1 MTDSAEDIAPTS
13 VVGLG
18 WRTSRGTQNLRAS
31 NRIASFLTISVVLFA
46 ITTASFAFW
55 VTREHNRLAATGS
68 EQMIRGAMTAL
79 DEKLQTVSMDFA
91 IWPDAVRALR
101 DNDDLWVWE
110 NIGISAAVTETTD
123 LMMIVPANGQPAY
136 GWSPGMGEEPSTTL
150 LPQSAVDRMQ
160 EMISEIPVSERRA
173 VSNITEASDGV
184 WMLAAAR
191 IVSDDPL
198 EDPTD
203 DTTISRLIF
212 GFKMTPE
219 FMQTIGQQ
227 YLIGDLTVAPEPS
240 EGSGTISLQ
249 DADNSSIAFVSW
261 SPPRPGDVILRGIA
275 VPMALALG
283 TLTLIALISSSLLSR
298 SARNLETAMISA
310 QEASRAKSDFVAN
323 VSHELRTPMNGVI
336 GLGGLLRQSSLDDK
350 QTRLVDMLLSS
361 ARTQMR
367 LIGDLLDV
375 NTIEH
380 GRFNLNVASF
390 EPAKVVEAA
399 AAVFE
404 IEANAKGLEFELTI
418 SDADST
424 AVLGDPERFR
434 QVSANLI
441 GNAIKFTDNG
451 RVGVDLKVRPRLGEA
466 LITLTVSD
474 TGRGISK
481 PDLKHIFDRF
491 AQGAH
496 QERGKASGNGLGLS
510 ISKTIVDLMGGS
522 IDVDSAPGEGSEFR
536 IEIRLEKAGA
546 EVVPADAVIHS

>member
-1 MTDSAEDIAPTS
+1 
-13 VVGLG
+13 
-18 WRTSRGTQNLRAS
+18 
-31 NRIASFLTISVVLFA
+31 
-46 ITTASFAFW
+46 
-55 VTREHNRLAATGS
+55 
-68 EQMIRGAMTAL
+68 
-79 DEKLQTVSMDFA
+79 
-91 IWPDAVRALR
+91 
-101 DNDDLWVWE
+101 
-110 NIGISAAVTETTD
+110 
-123 LMMIVPANGQPAY
+123 
-136 GWSPGMGEEPSTTL
+136 
-150 LPQSAVDRMQ
+150 
-160 EMISEIPVSERRA
+160 
-173 VSNITEASDGV
+173 
-184 WMLAAAR
+184 
-191 IVSDDPL
+191 
-198 EDPTD
+198 
-203 DTTISRLIF
+203 
-212 GFKMTPE
+212 
-219 FMQTIGQQ
+219 
-227 YLIGDLTVAPEPS
+227 
-240 EGSGTISLQ
+240 
-249 DADNSSIAFVSW
+249 
-261 SPPRPGDVILRGIA
+261 
-275 VPMALALG
+275 
-283 TLTLIALISSSLLSR
+283 
-298 SARNLETAMISA
+298 
-310 QEASRAKSDFVAN
+310 
-323 VSHELRTPMNGVI
+323 
-336 GLGGLLRQSSLDDK
+336 
-350 QTRLVDMLLSS
+350 
-361 ARTQMR
+361 MR